1 MLSAPSDGRSPG
13 DCGEARGS
21 SVVAALSAKYWSSI
35 HSEGPEQAQDIEA
48 RGIEGDD
55 DDERDQHD
63 ESIEEVPPG
72 LDETSEP
79 RAVEVD
85 HQLHSEHRKEEL
97 PQGDE
102 AQGLR

>member
-1 MLSAPSDGRSPG
+1 MLPAPSDGRSPG
-13 DCGEARGS
+13 GCGEARGS
-21 SVVAALSAKYWSSI
+21 SVVAALSAKHWSSI
-35 HSEGPEQAQDIEA
+35 RPGGPERAQDIEA
-48 RGIEGDD
+48 RGIGGDD

-63 ESIEEVPPG
+63 ESIEKVPPG
-72 LDETSEP
+72 LDEPSEP

-85 HQLHSEHRKEEL
+85 QQLHSEHRKEYL